1 MATDPHK
8 SSSDAS
14 LPEPSA
20 AAGPMDL
27 KNYGLLQLN
36 GQPEARERTVIVLGV
51 ARSGTSMLANILV
64 QLGLFMGERR
74 DGIVFEDVD
83 LAEAFEQG
91 NLDQAR
97 SIIDRRNQ
105 SHASWGWKRP
115 EAFKYLAPHLSAF
128 RNPCLIVTIRDI
140 LAIGLR
146 NVISTG
152 LEPEVALK
160 DAQARY
166 AALLQFLDQ
175 VSIPTLLISYEKA
188 LLNAPAVI
196 ERIAEF
202 AGLNPSPFSLRAA
215 LESIELDR
223 PEYLQGAR
231 VRQFLGHVGQV
242 RDGKLF
248 GWAKAKDSDTRRL
261 SVTATIDGHTEVT
274 AKANLM
280 RKDLAGRGVGD
291 GRFGFAID
299 ISEHLTNREMTLRV
313 FESSTGE
320 EIGGSPKVINTGS
333 A

>member
-1 MATDPHK
+1 MATNPQK
-8 SSSDAS
+8 STSDTAQ
-14 LPEPSA
+14 PEPRA
-20 AAGPMDL
+20 ASGPMDL

-36 GQPEARERTVIVLGV
+36 GQPDPGERTVIVLGV

-91 NLDQAR
+91 RIADAR
-97 SIIDRRNQ
+97 AIIGRRND
-105 SHASWGWKRP
+105 SHTSWGWKRP
-115 EAFKYLAPHLSAF
+115 EAFKYLAPHLQEF

-166 AALLQFLDQ
+166 AALLQFLDE

-188 LLNAPAVI
+188 LLNAPDVI
-196 ERIAEF
+196 ERIAGF
-202 AGLNPSPFSLRAA
+202 AGLRPSAFSLRAA

-242 RDGKLF
+242 RNGKLF

-274 AKANLM
+274 ATADLM

-299 ISEHLTNREMTLRV
+299 LSEYLTDREMTLRV

-320 EIGGSPKVINTGS
+320 EIGGSPKVINTGP
-333 A
+333 

>member
-1 MATDPHK
+1 MATDPDNTTSATKPRESK
-8 SSSDAS
+8 ST
-14 LPEPSA
+14 
-20 AAGPMDL
+20 AGPMDL
-27 KNYGLLQLN
+27 KNYGLLQLH
-36 GQPEARERTVIVLGV
+36 GEPDAGERTVIVLGV

-91 NLDQAR
+91 NMDQAR
-97 SIIDRRNQ
+97 SIIEHRNTA
-105 SHASWGWKRP
+105 HGSWGWKRP
-115 EAFKYLAPHLSAF
+115 EAFKYIAPYLKEF

-166 AALLQFLDQ
+166 AALLHFLDQ
-175 VSIPTLLISYEKA
+175 VAIPTLLVSYEKA
-188 LLNAPAVI
+188 LLNAPDVI
-196 ERIAEF
+196 ERVAGF
-202 AGLNPSPFSLRAA
+202 AGVTPSSLTLRAA
-215 LESIELDR
+215 LESVELDR

-231 VRQFLGHVGQV
+231 VRKFLGHVGQV
-242 RDGKLF
+242 RNGKLF

-261 SVTATIDGHTEVT
+261 LVTATINGHTEVT

-299 ISEHLTNREMTLRV
+299 LSEHLTDCEMTLRV

-320 EIGGSPKVINTGS
+320 EIGGSPKVINSGP